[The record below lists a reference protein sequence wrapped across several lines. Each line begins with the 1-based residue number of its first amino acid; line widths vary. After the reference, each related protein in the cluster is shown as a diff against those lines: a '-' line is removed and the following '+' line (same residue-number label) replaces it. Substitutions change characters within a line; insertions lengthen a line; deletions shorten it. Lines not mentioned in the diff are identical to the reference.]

1 MKNLLIKLSIFVI
14 IFIVID
20 IAIGKGLSTLI
31 VNTKGGDTGKNNEI
45 VDRTTAD
52 ILLFGSSRCN
62 HHYDPRII
70 TDSLG
75 MSCYNAGRDG
85 NGILL
90 MYPYYAMLSKRYQ
103 PKLIIYDLS
112 GFDVAVDNH
121 TKYLEWLRQFY
132 GRPIVNSMV
141 CAINPDEKYKMLC
154 QSYRFN
160 GKCLQIISDAIHPR
174 QQDISGYKPL
184 RGTMSYEPKEAVY
197 IDTAQKPI
205 DPFKKIYLTKFITD
219 CKMNGTKLIF
229 MISPSYG
236 QKLRSPYYD
245 ALSELC
251 HQYNVPFF
259 YHQTDSN
266 FVNNRQFF
274 KDSSH
279 LNGLGAEEYTKMI
292 VGEIKCLQD

>member
-1 MKNLLIKLSIFVI
+1 MKKLFIKLSIFAI

-31 VNTKGGDTGKNNEI
+31 AKTKGGETGKNNEI

-52 ILLFGSSRCN
+52 ILLFGSSRCD
-62 HHYDPRII
+62 HHYNPQII

-112 GFDVAVDNH
+112 VFDVAVDNH
-121 TKYLEWLRQFY
+121 TKYLEWLRLFY

-160 GKCLQIISDAIHPR
+160 GKSLQIISDAIHPI

-184 RGTMSYEPKEAVY
+184 HGTMSYEPKKANP
-197 IDTAQKPI
+197 IDTVQKPI
-205 DPFKKIYLTKFITD
+205 DPFKKIYLIKFIND
-219 CKMNGTKLIF
+219 CKKNGTKLIF

-236 QKLRSPYYD
+236 QKLRSPYYH
-245 ALSELC
+245 AISELC
-251 HQYNVPFF
+251 HQYNVPFL

-266 FVNNRQFF
+266 FVNNKQFF
-274 KDSSH
+274 IDSSH
-279 LNGLGAEEYTKMI
+279 LNSLGAEEYTKMI
-292 VGEIKCLQD
+292 VGEIKYLHD